1 MMDDPRSNL
10 RMHDIASHL
19 PLMGGLEIGLPP
31 EQQPYME
38 RIPPYFV
45 NKELPPIPKFAPEP
59 VLLPPPTLAPPIPPY
74 NPLRFSR
81 VRSNGFPIRDTVL
94 SPPLG
99 STSSEISLS
108 RVPSLSHS
116 RHVKSPKTLRLLGSP
131 TLSIKT
137 PTHGETDKVRQL
149 TGYDLASPVER
160 RHDRKPSTDS
170 ASTSSSCY
178 SDPEI
183 HLRSGRESQG
193 PGGYIGLHH
202 SPNVERHYTHNKTY
216 SASAPGTQRRVS
228 KRYSKITLDDLL
240 QRQCARF
247 QHDTLSPTSS
257 RVHSP
262 NYSTAQSLNSTPE
275 TPPFSDAPHASEF
288 TLPLRI
294 RPSQSNEEPASR
306 FSDASTPPVSPTTRF
321 SAGIRDSVLSIAA
334 HAPFGHTR
342 AVSRLLERRGDKN
355 ASEELFIAE
364 ESSGSEDEAM
374 MGGTLQKLVGRK
386 RDADYDAGIEGSGK
400 RWRGGGLMRK
410 ISDAVFP
417 RRPIHSP
424 KSDEKSGSGLG
435 IVIPDHRRKVDGP
448 DTPMPAIGNGK
459 GWVEGILSREAS
471 MRRRQSVR
479 GAIGRAAESRWV
491 VGGDERRER
500 RRERLKGQI
509 KVIGLMEVQEDEE
522 MAELRI

>member
-1 MMDDPRSNL
+1 MDDPRSNL

-19 PLMGGLEIGLPP
+19 PLIGGLEVGLPP
-31 EQQPYME
+31 EQPYME

-45 NKELPPIPKFAPEP
+45 NKELPPIPRFAPEP
-59 VLLPPPTLAPPIPPY
+59 VSLAPPSLAPPIPPY

-81 VRSNGFPIRDTVL
+81 ACPNRFPTRDAAI

-99 STSSEISLS
+99 STSSEDSLS

-116 RHVKSPKTLRLLGSP
+116 RHAKSPKTLRLLGSP

-137 PTHGETDKVRQL
+137 PTYGETDKVRQL
-149 TGYDLASPVER
+149 TGYDLASPVDR

-170 ASTSSSCY
+170 ASTASSCY

-183 HLRSGRESQG
+183 HLLSGRESNVS
-193 PGGYIGLHH
+193 GGYIGLHH
-202 SPNVERHYTHNKTY
+202 PVNINQHYTHNKTQ

-228 KRYSKITLDDLL
+228 KRYSKITVDDLF

-262 NYSTAQSLNSTPE
+262 NYSTAQSLYSTPE
-275 TPPFSDAPHASEF
+275 TPPLPDAPHATDF
-288 TLPLRI
+288 TLRLRI
-294 RPSQSNEEPASR
+294 RSTQNNEEPASR
-306 FSDASTPPVSPTTRF
+306 FSDGSTPPASPTTRF

-342 AVSRLLERRGDKN
+342 AVSRLFEKRGEKN
-355 ASEELFIAE
+355 VSEELFIKE
-364 ESSGSEDEAM
+364 ESCGSGDEEV
-374 MGGTLQKLVGRK
+374 MGSALQRLVGRK
-386 RDADYDAGIEGSGK
+386 RDAAYDAAYDAGIEGSGK
-400 RWRGGGLMRK
+400 RSRGGGLMRR

-417 RRPIHSP
+417 RRPTRRP
-424 KSDEKSGSGLG
+424 RSDDKRGSGLG
-435 IVIPDHRRKVDGP
+435 IVIPDHRRKVGGP
-448 DTPMPAIGNGK
+448 DTPMPVMGNGK
-459 GWVEGILSREAS
+459 GWVEGVLSREAS

-509 KVIGLMEVQEDEE
+509 KVIGLQEVQEDEE
-522 MAELRI
+522 MA

>member
-1 MMDDPRSNL
+1 MDDPRSNV

-19 PLMGGLEIGLPP
+19 PLIGGFEVGLPP
-31 EQQPYME
+31 EQPYME
-38 RIPPYFV
+38 QIPPYFV
-45 NKELPPIPKFAPEP
+45 NKELPPIPRLVPEP
-59 VLLPPPTLAPPIPPY
+59 VLLAPPSLAPPIPPY

-81 VRSNGFPIRDTVL
+81 ARSNGFPTRDTAL

-99 STSSEISLS
+99 STSSEDSLS

-116 RHVKSPKTLRLLGSP
+116 RHAKSPKTLRLLGSP

-137 PTHGETDKVRQL
+137 PTYGETDKVLQL

-170 ASTSSSCY
+170 ASTTSSCY

-183 HLRSGRESQG
+183 HLLSGGESNGSGR
-193 PGGYIGLHH
+193 YIGLHH
-202 SPNVERHYTHNKTY
+202 PANIERHYTHNKTH
-216 SASAPGTQRRVS
+216 SASAPGTLRRVS

-262 NYSTAQSLNSTPE
+262 NYSTAQSLYSTPE
-275 TPPFSDAPHASEF
+275 TPPLPDAPHATEF
-288 TLPLRI
+288 TLPLRV
-294 RPSQSNEEPASR
+294 RPTLSNEEPASR
-306 FSDASTPPVSPTTRF
+306 FSDASTPPASPTTRF

-342 AVSRLLERRGDKN
+342 AVSRLLERRGDKHT
-355 ASEELFIAE
+355 SEELFIAE
-364 ESSGSEDEAM
+364 ESSGSGDEAI
-374 MGGTLQKLVGRK
+374 MGGPLQRLSGRK

-400 RWRGGGLMRK
+400 RWRGGGLMRR

-417 RRPIHSP
+417 RRTIHRP
-424 KSDEKSGSGLG
+424 RSDEKRGSGLG
-435 IVIPDHRRKVDGP
+435 IVIPDHRRKVGGP
-448 DTPMPAIGNGK
+448 DTPMPVMGNGK
-459 GWVEGILSREAS
+459 GWVEGVLSREAS

-500 RRERLKGQI
+500 RREKLKGQI
-509 KVIGLMEVQEDEE
+509 KVIGLQEVQEDEE
-522 MAELRI
+522 MAEVRN